1 MRVNMLSRFVGFP
14 CTDKQLRTR
23 ALEQELALAQNN
35 AEWSRN
41 ELSRERESAAKSRAE
56 LVNRAVQAESSRDV
70 AEKARASSAAQLSQA
85 EQILR
90 ETQSRYTDAVHAM
103 AELRGRLATQEND
116 AKMSQSA
123 AEQAIDLAEARVR
136 RAEHRAKELEASCDA
151 IMSECAARERAV
163 RLEADEAL
171 AKLDSLEQEKTAVQ
185 DALDHLAGALG
196 VDDALSGTMTAT
208 PSRAAS
214 FAAQVQQDGKKFSD
228 VYVDLLRVQEELRRE
243 SEERGRLEG
252 VLAEV
257 MADLD
262 AHAPQ
267 LKAQRVEAMQL
278 RADLDSALS
287 ELQDARDARM
297 QAEGSAQDLSAE
309 LERVRREH
317 VLEAQQLEDA
327 TSQVRTLLRET
338 ILLKDPSA
346 AERLSEDGIAG
357 AGGDPSQ
364 RASSDI
370 QDVITE
376 ELVTFRSLSE
386 LCAQNQRLLQA
397 VRELGQRLEARDP
410 RDAELRDA
418 ADMLERVSEELR
430 SERQALATVERERD
444 LYKNVCTARG
454 LDAHDN
460 GSLHAPEPGPA
471 PSPVPPV
478 PPTVLA
484 DLSREAAARAA
495 AEERIHMLQEAVKF
509 HESRLA
515 DAMAHTERVQA
526 VLDRRDA
533 ALRDMEQALAAS
545 RATEH
550 DYHTR
555 LAARDAEL
563 RLVLEQRDGLLQ
575 ENTRLGEARAEAEA
589 AARSAYS
596 AGVTHSSEHAA
607 HVERLQRELATLQ
620 VAATTH
626 ETRLAEARAEATH
639 ASLRRDIET
648 RELRERL
655 ETLAQ
660 QHAAAREALATAQSD
675 AQHQERRAADVSQQL
690 EHARQMAS
698 LLEKQHAAAEESRR
712 AAVAKALGGAS
723 DSQLPPERQL
733 EMELSDVRRGR
744 AAAEADTLAAKAALA
759 EAQSAQARTAA
770 ELEQLKQ
777 ELTNAQAAKQAAMA
791 EKDKLSAEW
800 QARLDDV
807 EGKLKDAASRSE
819 ELERQLHEQA
829 AAHTTEKRELE
840 DAMAGLHD
848 AETNAA
854 TEQVSAW
861 DEVRRFSAQAKEASL
876 RADEA
881 AQAHAAARQEAENA
895 REELQR
901 VRDEAE
907 KLRKAKDILSAEHN
921 RAVLDAQEKVLALE
935 KSVETLRTERDEV
948 QQQNDQL
955 HEHLE
960 AVSRQV
966 ALLGSHA
973 WDGKVEDA
981 MQEADAA
988 DEANTT
994 TDTPHGE
1001 VPAASAVPSKGELQ
1015 VIRYLRREKEV
1026 RELERDMA
1034 VQERAR
1040 VEQMLETTKQA
1051 LESCRADLAQQ
1062 RESSQSPSAQYTELL
1077 DKINQLSALREH
1089 VTTLGEAKL
1098 AVEARNQALEAQLK
1112 QAQTEVQP
1120 FREQLQRAQ
1129 VELETS
1135 QSRLRVVQDD
1145 VTRWKTRASGLLQS
1159 SGVEEELKKVEKER
1173 AEAQQQV
1180 QAAKNELA
1188 SETERLST
1196 ELQAANKRFEQ
1207 LREQVRARITQERR
1221 AVAEA
1226 VERAKQLE
1234 KDMASQAQVADDEK
1248 KALQAKLD
1256 ELSSAPIKTESDQ
1269 QKDDAPATVPTN
1281 PTSSSEPN
1289 TTGTAASVETPQPVA
1304 RADAHPDS
1312 TSNQEAPKQEEQ
1324 AASGPAPATSTSETP
1339 AQETKDNA
1347 NTPGKPEQES
1357 ASQPA
1362 PTRQGES
1369 STAPSSVGTP
1379 SLEQQLQAKVEE
1391 CEKHKHFARTFLKEK
1406 RAAEAQLKTLSE
1418 QLASAQSESSNTP
1431 QKQESDTGEPAT
1443 TSSLQA
1449 RIAELED
1456 LLSKAQAQVSELE
1469 KEVARIKDE
1478 GAKALAAKEEELKT
1492 LRAGPEAAISAKEAE
1507 LQAHYQ
1513 PLLQSRY
1520 EDGKREAALRN
1531 QIMISQRDKKITNLS
1546 NEINQLKSQLG
1557 LDPSIPKEST
1567 ASNDPPKQE
1576 TSKPALKQMGT
1587 DSSSN
1592 ASKDTKK
1599 DSAKNTSTEAD
1610 KDTSKTA
1617 PKDQTSTEKKEV
1629 IGNRP
1634 AVVRGGATSARGGRG
1649 GGAPKPV
1656 PIRTADVGVT
1666 SIRGAAAS
1674 RGTAVRGRGG
1684 STLAVAGGAKRKREL
1699 NASTSSE
1706 NETKPPAAKPT
1717 STKKS
1722 RAENKNPPDSNS
1734 S

>member
-1 MRVNMLSRFVGFP
+1 M
-14 CTDKQLRTR
+14 
-23 ALEQELALAQNN
+23 EQELALAQNN

-136 RAEHRAKELEASCDA
+136 RAEHRAKELEASCDV

-163 RLEADEAL
+163 RLEVDEAL

-228 VYVDLLRVQEELRRE
+228 VYVDLVRVQEELRRE

-267 LKAQRVEAMQL
+267 LKAQRAEAMQL
-278 RADLDSALS
+278 RSDLDSALS

-460 GSLHAPEPGPA
+460 ESLHAPETEPEPA
-471 PSPVPPV
+471 PSPVLPV
-478 PPTVLA
+478 PPTVLV

-533 ALRDMEQALAAS
+533 ALRDMEQSLAAS

-575 ENTRLGEARAEAEA
+575 ENSRLGEARAEAEA

-690 EHARQMAS
+690 EHARQVAS

-712 AAVAKALGGAS
+712 AAVATALGGTS

-777 ELTNAQAAKQAAMA
+777 ELTDAQAAKQAAMA
-791 EKDKLSAEW
+791 EKDQLSAEW
-800 QARLDDV
+800 QVRLDDV
-807 EGKLKDAASRSE
+807 EGKLKDAASRYE

-829 AAHTTEKRELE
+829 AVHTTEKRELE

-861 DEVRRFSAQAKEASL
+861 DEVRKFSAQAKEASV

-881 AQAHAAARQEAENA
+881 TQAHAAARQEAESA

-935 KSVETLRTERDEV
+935 KSVETLRTERDEL

-966 ALLGSHA
+966 ALLGSNA

-981 MQEADAA
+981 MQEAGAA

-994 TDTPHGE
+994 TDTSRE
-1001 VPAASAVPSKGELQ
+1001 ASAASVPSKGELQ

-1089 VTTLGEAKL
+1089 VTTLAEAKL
-1098 AVEARNQALEAQLK
+1098 AVEARNQTLETQLK

-1173 AEAQQQV
+1173 AEAKQQV

-1256 ELSSAPIKTESDQ
+1256 EISSAQIKTESDQ

-1281 PTSSSEPN
+1281 LTSTSETN
-1289 TTGTAASVETPQPVA
+1289 TTGSAASVETPQPVA
-1304 RADAHPDS
+1304 HADAHPES

-1324 AASGPAPATSTSETP
+1324 VTSGPAPAPSTSHTP

-1347 NTPGKPEQES
+1347 NTPVKPEQES

-1369 STAPSSVGTP
+1369 STAPSSVGTAT
-1379 SLEQQLQAKVEE
+1379 LEQQLQAKVEE

-1431 QKQESDTGEPAT
+1431 QKQGSDTGEPAT

-1478 GAKALAAKEEELKT
+1478 GAKALAAKEEELKM

-1531 QIMISQRDKKITNLS
+1531 QIMISQRDKKITNLT

-1557 LDPSIPKEST
+1557 VDPSIPKETT

-1576 TSKPALKQMGT
+1576 TSKPVPNQMDT

-1592 ASKDTKK
+1592 TSKNTKK
-1599 DSAKNTSTEAD
+1599 DSAKNTSTEAN

-1617 PKDQTSTEKKEV
+1617 SKDQTSTEKKEI
-1629 IGNRP
+1629 IGSRP
-1634 AVVRGGATSARGGRG
+1634 AVVRGAATSARGGRG

-1706 NETKPPAAKPT
+1706 SETKPPAAKPT